1 MYDVK
6 KPNATLQEN
15 FQMFV
20 ESDFSYLYNSLYIS
34 NEQKLLN
41 MRIAEGDKLIEPQSD
56 DDRKPAILAQQSLS
70 QKDKMASYG

>member
-1 MYDVK
+1 VYDVK